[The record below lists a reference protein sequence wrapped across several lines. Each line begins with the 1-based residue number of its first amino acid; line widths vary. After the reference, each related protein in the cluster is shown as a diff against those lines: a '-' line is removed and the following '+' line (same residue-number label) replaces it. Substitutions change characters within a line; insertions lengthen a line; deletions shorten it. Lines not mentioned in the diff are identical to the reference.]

1 MTTLSWDEIEDRAAA
16 FRKSWEKQKGAERQ
30 QAQNFIRDFLSVFGI
45 ENPMDNDGEFEHKCP
60 KEFGDDGYID
70 YFLPRKLIVEM
81 KSKGKDLDKAFE
93 QVKDYVFHLPADE
106 MPELVLVCDF
116 NKFELYHRTTAEHV
130 SFQLKDIR
138 KYIRHFA
145 NIAGYETQRIYD
157 EQFEVNV
164 EAAMKMARI
173 HDALREYGYEGHEL
187 EVYLVRLLFCMF
199 AEDTG
204 IFPKDAFL
212 NYNENSKQDGADLSE
227 RIGKLFEI
235 LDMSPEKRSKR
246 SLLSAD
252 LLQFGYV
259 DGGLFRE
266 RLDMPE
272 FNEKMRQTLIDCCK
286 FDWSKISP
294 AIFGSMFQGIMDPE
308 QRREIGAHY
317 TSEENILKVINPLF
331 MDDLWNEF
339 ER

>member
-1 MTTLSWDEIEDRAAA
+1 
-16 FRKSWEKQKGAERQ
+16 
-30 QAQNFIRDFLSVFGI
+30 
-45 ENPMDNDGEFEHKCP
+45 MDNDGEFEHKCP
-60 KEFGDDGYID
+60 KEIGDDGYID

-187 EVYLVRLLFCMF
+187 EVYLVRLLF
-199 AEDTG
+199 
-204 IFPKDAFL
+204 PKDAFL

-272 FNEKMRQTLIDCCK
+272 FNEKMRHTLIDCCK

-308 QRREIGAHY
+308 ERRVIGAHY

-331 MDDLWNEF
+331 MDDLWAEF
-339 ER
+339 ERVKATPKKLEAFHEKIANLRILDPA